1 MCIKHKI
8 NSSARDM
15 TSVTKITEDIQYK
28 GTKEWALHNHKF
40 STLTTTKNHP
50 NYKINA
56 IILSL
61 AKVN

>member
-1 MCIKHKI
+1 
-8 NSSARDM
+8 M